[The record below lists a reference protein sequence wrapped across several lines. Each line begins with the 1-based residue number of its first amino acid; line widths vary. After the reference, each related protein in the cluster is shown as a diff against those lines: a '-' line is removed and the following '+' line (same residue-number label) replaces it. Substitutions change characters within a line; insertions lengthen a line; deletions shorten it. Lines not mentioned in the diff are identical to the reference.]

1 MLFLIVPD
9 PNRGIWN
16 KTKLKLDFWCF
27 TFLYSAS
34 YFWQNYN
41 TTMNILY
48 LTEKCFHIYL
58 CFQRVSKSV
67 ISSVMCA
74 RVKFTALLWGEN
86 IPSEYWKNRI
96 LSMSL
101 KLRLARGSN
110 KLPKAHQRIS
120 FISIFMRLDLN
131 GKGEFWDNLIY
142 VRASFPLLC
151 VHASYSSFVGR
162 ENPLW
167 ILKP

>member
-96 LSMSL
+96 LLMSL
-101 KLRLARGSN
+101 KLRE
-110 KLPKAHQRIS
+110 
-120 FISIFMRLDLN
+120 
-131 GKGEFWDNLIY
+131 KGDSAIIY
-142 VRASFPLLC
+142 SVLGRTWLSLLC
-151 VHASYSSFVGR
+151 VQVSKLQLSCDQRKFR
-162 ENPLW
+162 LNIET
-167 ILKP
+167 IEFR

>member
-74 RVKFTALLWGEN
+74 RVKFTALLWAEN

-96 LSMSL
+96 LLMSL
-101 KLRLARGSN
+101 KLRE
-110 KLPKAHQRIS
+110 
-120 FISIFMRLDLN
+120 
-131 GKGEFWDNLIY
+131 KGDSAIIY
-142 VRASFPLLC
+142 SVLGRTWLSLLC
-151 VHASYSSFVGR
+151 VQVSKLQLSCAQRKFR
-162 ENPLW
+162 
-167 ILKP
+167 LKIETIEFC